1 MTGGYYIYT
10 VSHATLLREARPWLS
25 DLDRIMTIFWYI
37 IGFTGNLLAGAVWL
51 KRPMQENNS
60 SAIYLAALAICD
72 LLFLVLHIPQ
82 ELMYAWGYSWTILFG
97 QCGLYLAIMMTLQYL
112 SPAHVVEKKHA
123 LIKLRK
129 IGLNTLNF
137 KQFLQKKHIV

>member
-1 MTGGYYIYT
+1 M
-10 VSHATLLREARPWLS
+10 
-25 DLDRIMTIFWYI
+25 
-37 IGFTGNLLAGAVWL
+37 AGAVWL

-82 ELMYAWGYSWTILFG
+82 ELMYAWGYSWRILFG

-112 SPAHVVEKKHA
+112 SPILVLAFTVERYIAVCHPYNHVHFCTCMTMYTHDHTCV
-123 LIKLRK
+123 
-129 IGLNTLNF
+129 
-137 KQFLQKKHIV
+137 